1 MAVIKHFSVY
11 CSQLTKCRYFF
22 YSEFN
27 WILYKLPSKKNKKD
41 KSCTISNLE
50 PKVKL
55 SKISKE

>member
-1 MAVIKHFSVY
+1 MSIVPNWQNVGISSTVN
-11 CSQLTKCRYFF
+11 LTG
-22 YSEFN
+22 YSIN
-27 WILYKLPSKKNKKD
+27 YPVKKNKKD